1 MNLGALQWHVSG
13 QLLLECRAY
22 DRHHYAYILIYFVCQ
37 WVKSSKLGRGC
48 PALLDFSGTAKSKQT
63 RGASSVI
70 PRLTNVRKLSAS
82 FLQLQTLAQ
91 KLCRVF

>member
-13 QLLLECRAY
+13 QCFWNVG
-22 DRHHYAYILIYFVCQ
+22 HMIGICIYVVCQ

-48 PALLDFSGTAKSKQT
+48 PALLDLSGTAKSKQT

-70 PRLTNVRKLSAS
+70 PRLTNFRKLSAS